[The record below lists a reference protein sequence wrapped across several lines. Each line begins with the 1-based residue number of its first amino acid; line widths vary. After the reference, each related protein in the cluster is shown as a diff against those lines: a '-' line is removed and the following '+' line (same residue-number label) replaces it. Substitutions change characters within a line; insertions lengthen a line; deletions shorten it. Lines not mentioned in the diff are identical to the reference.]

1 MIASEIMLPPHA
13 PEIYLDRA
21 TLWNAVESCEKHP
34 KAQLAYSFDI
44 AMQNELTLEEN
55 MELARKF
62 VQEQF
67 VAKGMIADLA
77 FHSPEKEDGGIPNPH
92 FHVMTTMRPL
102 NPDGTWGQKQRREY
116 LLDEDGNRIRDKNGD
131 YMFNAVHTTDWHEPE
146 TLEHWREQWAAAV
159 NTKFEEKG
167 LDVRIDHRSYV
178 RQGLDLI
185 PTVHEGAN
193 VRQMEAKGIR
203 TEKGELNRWI
213 KATNRLMQDVRKKI
227 KALFVWMA
235 EVKEELSKPQTPSLV
250 DEYIDDGWSGTNFE
264 RPSFQRMID
273 DIEDGKINCVVTKDL
288 SRLGR
293 NYILTGQYTEIYFPS
308 KGVRYIAINDNVD
321 TINGESELA
330 PFLNILNEM
339 HARQTSKK
347 VKAAMH
353 TRFANGAHYGA
364 YAPLGYVKDPDKKG
378 HLLIDPE
385 TRWIVEK
392 IFDLAVHGRGAAS
405 ITRILVEEK
414 VPTPGW
420 LNYERYGT
428 FANIYAGAPAE
439 KAYAWTIAQVKS
451 ILKEETYIGHS
462 VHNKQSNISFKNKKK
477 VRKPQE
483 EWYRVENTHE
493 AIISEEVFQ
502 KVQELIASRRRK
514 RRNGTTQIF
523 AGLIKCADCGWSL
536 AYGENKQNKNPYGY
550 YHCSKNGQGLRQCS
564 MHYIRYDVLYAYVLA
579 RLQYWSM
586 LAQKDED
593 KLLKRLLNVSDRER
607 NSAKKKQAAELKKA
621 EKRKAEVDGLFAKM
635 YEDWSAGRI
644 TEYNFNML
652 SEKYQN
658 EQKELETKIRQ
669 LHEMMEAAVQT
680 AADAEKWIALMKQ
693 YVNPVE
699 LTAELLNTLIEKITV
714 HEAVKGEDGSR
725 EQEVEIYYRFIG
737 KID

>member
-1 MIASEIMLPPHA
+1 M
-13 PEIYLDRA
+13 IYLYQRVLYKRGLFLLEGGFLTVKQPYNTTIYNTALYLRLSRDDE
-21 TLWNAVESCEKHP
+21 LQGESGSIQTQRMMLRQYAAEHG
-34 KAQLAYSFDI
+34 
-44 AMQNELTLEEN
+44 LT
-55 MELARKF
+55 
-62 VQEQF
+62 
-67 VAKGMIADLA
+67 I
-77 FHSPEKEDGGIPNPH
+77 
-92 FHVMTTMRPL
+92 
-102 NPDGTWGQKQRREY
+102 
-116 LLDEDGNRIRDKNGD
+116 
-131 YMFNAVHTTDWHEPE
+131 
-146 TLEHWREQWAAAV
+146 
-159 NTKFEEKG
+159 
-167 LDVRIDHRSYV
+167 
-178 RQGLDLI
+178 
-185 PTVHEGAN
+185 
-193 VRQMEAKGIR
+193 
-203 TEKGELNRWI
+203 
-213 KATNRLMQDVRKKI
+213 
-227 KALFVWMA
+227 
-235 EVKEELSKPQTPSLV
+235 V

-273 DIEDGKINCVVTKDL
+273 DIEDGKINRVVTKDL

-293 NYILTGQYTEIYFPS
+293 NYILIGQYTEIYFPS

-462 VHNKQSNISFKNKKK
+462 IHNKQSNISFKNKKK
-477 VRKPQE
+477 VWKPQE

-593 KLLKRLLNVSDRER
+593 KLLKRLLNASDRER

-669 LHEMMEAAVQT
+669 LHETMEAAVQT

-714 HEAVKGEDGSR
+714 HEAVKSEDGSR